1 MELEENITTVPLL
14 EEADNLSL
22 DDLLYI
28 VQGLNSD
35 RDRKLSLE
43 KLRDFLQSVFKNITV
58 VGIGNHPDT
67 TTITPSGVTVSG
79 MGGTTEIGKQAVATT
94 FLSAYSLT
102 LRNSNHTVTLSVN
115 ASTNELVIDHSIN
128 LDGDITS
135 SGKFIAKSGSYE
147 THNFYSTEVAP
158 SGIEIKGPGG
168 TTKITMIALTTEYI
182 SAQVLSI
189 SGQASIK
196 KLSTDQLILN
206 FTPLEQSDRG
216 ASQGQYRTMTNCESH
231 CTTGYPTEYYT
242 GVCPGTYGYQGN
254 DDFTLDST
262 NHEVGKVVLVTNT
275 GMYGGGTI
283 SNHDIIV
290 YQASDTS
297 QSHHIATIAPGNSKQ
312 FIYRGKDS
320 NNYPV
325 WTSLN

>member
-14 EEADNLSL
+14 EEADNLTL
-22 DDLLYI
+22 NDLLYI

-79 MGGTTEIGKQAVATT
+79 MGGSTEIGKQAVTTT

-135 SGKFIAKSGSYE
+135 SGKFIAKSGSTA
-147 THNFYSTEVAP
+147 THNLYTSEL
-158 SGIEIKGPGG
+158 GPR
-168 TTKITMIALTTEYI
+168 TQYI

-189 SGQASIK
+189 SGQATIK

-206 FTPLEQSDRG
+206 FTPLEQSDG
-216 ASQGQYRTMTNCESH
+216 DASQGQYRSMTNCESH
-231 CTTGYPTEYYT
+231 CTSGIPSEYYT
-242 GVCPGTYGYQGN
+242 AVCPGTYGYEGN
-254 DDFTLDST
+254 DDFTLNST
-262 NHEVGKVVLVTNT
+262 SHEVGEVVLVTNT
-275 GMYGGGTI
+275 GKYGGGTPV
-283 SNHDIIV
+283 NHPIIV
-290 YQASDTS
+290 YQASDTTR
-297 QSHHIATIAPGNSKQ
+297 SHHIASIEPGNSKQ

>member
-14 EEADNLSL
+14 EEADNLTL
-22 DDLLYI
+22 YDLLYI
-28 VQGLNSD
+28 VQGLHSD
-35 RDRKLSLE
+35 RD
-43 KLRDFLQSVFKNITV
+43 
-58 VGIGNHPDT
+58 
-67 TTITPSGVTVSG
+67 
-79 MGGTTEIGKQAVATT
+79 MGGTTEIGKQAVTTT

-135 SGKFIAKSGSYE
+135 SGKFIAKSGSTA
-147 THNFYSTEVAP
+147 THNLYTSELGP
-158 SGIEIKGPGG
+158 SGLEIKGPGG
-168 TTKITMIALTTEYI
+168 TTKITLIALTTQYI

-189 SGQASIK
+189 SGQATIK

-206 FTPLEQSDRG
+206 FTPLEQSDG
-216 ASQGQYRTMTNCESH
+216 DASQGQYRSMTNCESH
-231 CTTGYPTEYYT
+231 CTSGIPSEYYT
-242 GVCPGTYGYQGN
+242 AVCPGTYGYEGN
-254 DDFTLDST
+254 DDFTLNST
-262 NHEVGKVVLVTNT
+262 SHEVGEVVLVTNT
-275 GMYGGGTI
+275 GKYGGGTPV
-283 SNHDIIV
+283 NHPIIV
-290 YQASDTS
+290 YQASDTTR
-297 QSHHIATIAPGNSKQ
+297 SHHIASIEPGNSKQ

>member
-14 EEADNLSL
+14 EEADNLTL
-22 DDLLYI
+22 NDLLYI

-35 RDRKLSLE
+35 MDRKLSLE

-79 MGGTTEIGKQAVATT
+79 MGGSTEIGKQAVTTT

-135 SGKFIAKSGSYE
+135 SGKFIAKSGSTA
-147 THNFYSTEVAP
+147 THNLYTSELGP
-158 SGIEIKGPGG
+158 SGLEIKGPGG
-168 TTKITMIALTTEYI
+168 TTKITMIALTTQYI

-189 SGQASIK
+189 SGQATIK

-206 FTPLEQSDRG
+206 FTPLEQSDG
-216 ASQGQYRTMTNCESH
+216 DASQGQYRSMTNCESH
-231 CTTGYPTEYYT
+231 CTSGIPSEYYT
-242 GVCPGTYGYQGN
+242 AVCPGTSSYQGN
-254 DDFTLDST
+254 SDFTLNSDR
-262 NHEVGKVVLVTNT
+262 HEVGEVILVTNT
-275 GMYGGGTI
+275 GKYGGGRPV
-283 SNHDIIV
+283 NHPIAV
-290 YQASDTS
+290 FQASDTS
-297 QSHHIATIAPGNSKQ
+297 QSHHIATIEAGNSKQ

>member
-14 EEADNLSL
+14 EEADNLTL
-22 DDLLYI
+22 NDLLYI

-79 MGGTTEIGKQAVATT
+79 MGGTTEIGKQAVTTT

-135 SGKFIAKSGSYE
+135 SGKFIAKSGSTA
-147 THNFYSTEVAP
+147 THNLYTSELGP
-158 SGIEIKGPGG
+158 SGLEIKGPGG
-168 TTKITMIALTTEYI
+168 TTKITMIALTTQYI

-189 SGQASIK
+189 SGQATIK

-206 FTPLEQSDRG
+206 FTPLEQSDG
-216 ASQGQYRTMTNCESH
+216 DASQGQYRSMTNGESH
-231 CTTGYPTEYYT
+231 CTSGIPSEYYT
-242 GVCPGTYGYQGN
+242 AVCPGTYGYEGN
-254 DDFTLDST
+254 DDFTLNST
-262 NHEVGKVVLVTNT
+262 SHEVGEVVLVTNT
-275 GMYGGGTI
+275 GKYGGGTPV
-283 SNHDIIV
+283 NHPIIV
-290 YQASDTS
+290 YQASDTTR
-297 QSHHIATIAPGNSKQ
+297 SHHIASIEPGNSKQ